1 MFNSSLFDNDNKSY
15 ILENGNDSINN
26 SFLDIIQENNSSL
39 PNNNN
44 NESLDEDIYFIKKDN
59 PSVPINKIKLNNSE
73 TNEEKSTNAKTNKE
87 NIPEFFS
94 KDKIVNKLL
103 YDEIKTKFMNSN
115 IDKSDEYYYLEKK
128 RKKRKEDDENDDII
142 IKKEDEKSKR
152 GRKTNS
158 ISMNVHNRMVPD
170 NIIKKIK
177 AKIFKYLLFFM
188 NNLLKKGTNNRH
200 ITFLN
205 LDYKK
210 YINKLNISFEKELL
224 SMKLKDLLSLDL
236 SSKYKDENKDNNKDI
251 LKIIEN
257 KGEGI
262 INKDIADTLKAIL
275 DITFRDWLDLF
286 TGKKQIKELYDV
298 NELSI
303 KFDMIEKSF
312 VGINGVLN
320 NFKKEDEKYFASFVL
335 FFFNY
340 ERWFLIKT
348 PRGVKNKMNEI

>member
-1 MFNSSLFDNDNKSY
+1 
-15 ILENGNDSINN
+15 
-26 SFLDIIQENNSSL
+26 
-39 PNNNN
+39 
-44 NESLDEDIYFIKKDN
+44 
-59 PSVPINKIKLNNSE
+59 
-73 TNEEKSTNAKTNKE
+73 
-87 NIPEFFS
+87 
-94 KDKIVNKLL
+94 
-103 YDEIKTKFMNSN
+103 
-115 IDKSDEYYYLEKK
+115 
-128 RKKRKEDDENDDII
+128 
-142 IKKEDEKSKR
+142 
-152 GRKTNS
+152 
-158 ISMNVHNRMVPD
+158 MNVHDRMVPD

-177 AKIFKYLLFFM
+177 SIIFKYILTFL
-188 NNLLKKGTNNRH
+188 NNLLKKGINFK

-348 PRGVKNKMNEI
+348 PRGVKKQNE